1 MTQEHQPNTVPFSSM
16 VKGGIFGLAVGDA
29 LGVPVEFMKRESI
42 ARSPINGM
50 KGYGTHNQP
59 LGTWSDDTSMAL
71 CILESITK
79 TGWNIDD
86 QAMRFVRWYKE
97 AHLTAHDAVFD
108 IGIATAQAIDRITAG
123 YAPLEAGSRDENSNG
138 NGSLMRSLPAA
149 VYCAV
154 NCDDEELV
162 KEVANS
168 SSITHAHPR
177 SRLGCVIHAFITAEL
192 LKGKRIDAA
201 LIGAAKR
208 VESVL
213 ESSILFSE
221 MKQELQHYHSILY
234 DNLELTKP
242 SEIRSSG
249 YVVDTLEA
257 AVWCL
262 LTSSGFEECVL
273 KAVNLGDDTDTVGAV
288 TGGLAGI
295 YWGYESIPSEWIEAL
310 AKNEMIRVMAEE
322 FITVLESQEADG

>member
-1 MTQEHQPNTVPFSSM
+1 MQSENPNNLLLDSR
-16 VKGGIFGLAVGDA
+16 VKGGIFGLAIGDA
-29 LGVPVEFMKRESI
+29 LGVPVEFIHREKI
-42 ARSPINGM
+42 TRSPVRGM
-50 KGYGTHNQP
+50 QGYGTHNQP
-59 LGTWSDDTSMAL
+59 PGTWSDDTSMAL
-71 CILESITK
+71 CILESVTK
-79 TGWNIDD
+79 IGWNIDD

-108 IGIATAQAIDRITAG
+108 IGIATAQAIDRIAAG

-154 NCDDEELV
+154 TCGDEKLV
-162 KEVANS
+162 EEVANS
-168 SSITHAHPR
+168 SAITHAHPR
-177 SRLGCVIHAFITAEL
+177 SRLGCVIHAFLISEL
-192 LKGKRIDAA
+192 LKSKRIDAA

-213 ESSILFSE
+213 ESCILFSD

-234 DNLELTKP
+234 DNLELAES

-288 TGGLAGI
+288 AGGLAGI
-295 YWGYESIPSEWIEAL
+295 YWGYESIPSEWIETL
-310 AKNEMIRVMAEE
+310 AKHEMIGAMAEE
-322 FITVLESQEADG
+322 FVGVLNCSQ